1 MQIVLFEDHLWS
13 RFLPLT
19 YTRPVGELRMGAMT
33 QAQRY
38 GRLMNTDV
46 VHNTRLSLRALFPE
60 ASAQI
65 QLQVNARLFPTPS
78 LLNELKS
85 MAPGDVLKK
94 EDTVLA
100 RCVDSMHEHQ
110 EHEHESKAELTWIEH
125 ITDLFSM
132 NAMAMKF
139 DFELMPKTHRLQS
152 LHTSNVVIGD
162 PDMLFVHESAIV
174 YAATLN
180 TLDGPIYI
188 DAHAEVMEGTHIR
201 GGFYLGDHATLK
213 LGTKIYGA
221 TTIGPQCKVG
231 GEVSNSIFYGHS
243 NKAHDGFVGNSLIG
257 EWCNLGA
264 DTNTSN
270 LKNNYSG
277 VSIWSYEKADFADT
291 GLTFCGLIM
300 GDHSKCGINTMF
312 NTGTVVGVNANIY
325 GGGFPDKHIPS
336 FSWGGPDGWEV
347 YDPEKAFGTIAK
359 VMQRRSQTLTEPIR
373 KLLLQIF
380 EETAH
385 HRKSAS

>member
-13 RFLPLT
+13 HFLPLV
-19 YTRPVGELRMGAMT
+19 YTRPVGDLRMGMMT
-33 QAQRY
+33 MAQRY
-38 GRLMNTDV
+38 ARCMNTEV
-46 VHNTRLSLRALFPE
+46 VHHTRVALENNFPS

-65 QLQVNARLFPTPS
+65 QLHVNARLFPTTS
-78 LLNELKS
+78 LLSELRE
-85 MAPGDVLKK
+85 MAPGDVLKQD
-94 EDTVLA
+94 ETVLA
-100 RCVDSMHEHQ
+100 RCIDTSKDIKEKLL
-110 EHEHESKAELTWIEH
+110 ESKAELVWLDR
-125 ITDLFSM
+125 ITDLFTQ

-139 DFELMPKTHRLQS
+139 DFGFMPKSRKASS
-152 LHTSNVVIGD
+152 LHPSNVIIGD
-162 PDMLFVHESAIV
+162 ANLLFVHDSAKV
-174 YAATLN
+174 YASTLN

-188 DAHAEVMEGTHIR
+188 DADSEIMEGSHIR
-201 GGFYLGDHATLK
+201 GGFYLGDHAALK
-213 LGTKIYGA
+213 MGTKIYGA

-231 GEVSNSIFYGHS
+231 GEVSNSVFYGHS

-270 LKNNYSG
+270 LKNNYSN

-312 NTGTVVGVNANIY
+312 NTGSVAGVNANIF

-347 YDPEKAFGTIAK
+347 YDPEKAFATIEK
-359 VMQRRSQTLTEPIR
+359 VMQRRSQTLTPSMR
-373 KLLLQIF
+373 QLLLHIF
-380 EETAH
+380 EQTAA
-385 HRKSAS
+385 HRG